1 MLSLLNFLFLIE
13 ILDPMNWEL
22 FGISIYVVGM
32 IGLGFYFSRR
42 IKNQDDYFL
51 GGRTLGPLLATFAI
65 FATWFGA
72 ETCIGTAGAVYQN
85 GLSSIHADPM
95 GYTICLLVMGLF
107 FAKVLWSKK
116 ITTIPDLFRHRYSPS
131 IEKLTALLLIPS
143 SVIWAGAQVR
153 ALGQIVHATTDFG
166 PVLAVTV
173 AAIVVIIYTMWG
185 GMLADAYADLIQGIA
200 IIMGLI
206 FLLCSVIYDLGGIGA
221 ALSTIPT
228 DKLSLGGGDMLHL
241 SLLGKMELWLVP
253 IFGSIMTQEL
263 VSRVAASRSSHVAR
277 NSTLR
282 AASIYFLVGSI
293 PVIIGLIG
301 VNYMPGL
308 KDPETLM
315 PVLAKNHLH
324 YVFYIIFVGA
334 LISAILSTVD
344 TTLLASSAL
353 LSQNLVN
360 PLLPNLS
367 DKKKVLIAR
376 LGTLLSGVT
385 AYVIAFSSDSITSL
399 VETASSLGGPSIFV
413 LTMIA
418 LWDKRGTALNAGFA
432 MVMSIVT
439 WLCGHYI
446 WDLEYPVVL
455 TVLVCGLSYFLS
467 LPFTAISKD
476 NHLEAVSE

>member
-1 MLSLLNFLFLIE
+1 
-13 ILDPMNWEL
+13 MNWEL
-22 FGISIYVVGM
+22 LGISIYVVGM

-116 ITTIPDLFRHRYSPS
+116 ITTIPDLFRNRYSPS
-131 IEKLTALLLIPS
+131 IEKMAALILIPS

-153 ALGQIVHATTDFG
+153 ALGQIIHATTDFG
-166 PVLAVTV
+166 PVLAVTI
-173 AAIVVIIYTMWG
+173 AATVVIIYTMWG
-185 GMLADAYADLIQGIA
+185 GMLADAYADLIQGFA
-200 IIMGLI
+200 IIVGLI
-206 FLLCSVIYDLGGIGA
+206 FLLVSIIYDLGGIES
-221 ALSTIPT
+221 ALSTIAT
-228 DKLSLGGGDMLHL
+228 DRLSFSGGDMLHL
-241 SLLGKMELWLVP
+241 GLLGKLELWLVP

-263 VSRVAASRSSHVAR
+263 VSRVAASRSAEVAR

-282 AASIYFLVGSI
+282 AATIYFLVGSI

-315 PVLAKNHLH
+315 PVLAKAHLN

-353 LSQNLVN
+353 MTQNLIN
-360 PLLPNLS
+360 PVFPKMS
-367 DKKKVLIAR
+367 DRRKVLLAR
-376 LGTLLSGVT
+376 LATLLSGIV
-385 AYVIAFSSDSITSL
+385 AYVIAFSSESITHL

-413 LTMIA
+413 LTVIA
-418 LWDKRGTALNAGFA
+418 LWDKRGSTYNAMIAF
-432 MVMSIVT
+432 VTSIIV
-439 WLCGHYI
+439 WLLAHFL
-446 WDLEYPVVL
+446 WELEYPVLL
-455 TVLVCGLSYFLS
+455 TVTTCGFSYYLS
-467 LPFTAISKD
+467 LLFMR
-476 NHLEAVSE
+476 ESESVPELNT